1 MYTDI
6 ISNTLEKFHSYLS
19 RNSSFCRNHPAAR
32 VSAFWSEHFNDRV
45 NFPSLQDFLVF
56 RRSDFVYGIGDTK
69 KSSIE
74 QKLKEFEKTLKTI
87 ELFVPK
93 EFLRSLRE
101 PCVGAPL
108 VFQNDGTSQST
119 SFVLNAGTTWRIS
132 ELIRT
137 FGPKRRPLNLCEIG
151 AGWGACAYQLHQ
163 AMDIGSYTV
172 LDLPENL
179 CLSSTYLSATL
190 QDKSSIFVDCAEAE
204 AGAPKAGHL
213 YFALPPAIDN
223 LPGRYDVILNTVSF
237 QEMDKETVS
246 AYFSWANRSLAED
259 GILIS
264 FNSHDKEGV
273 KRPSEYLTD
282 DFSLL
287 HLLPFRKIPAGF
299 FNTVPYEMVFS
310 RKRGKGDESL
320 PVAVDAL
327 GEMMQLG
334 LDADLAPTAQ
344 RALCGQLD
352 SSEKHSLARI
362 REFFYPSSEEAR
374 KQLINTLVENHR
386 SSVLLYLRGN
396 LRMACGDFSGA
407 RLDLEQCL
415 ELGLNDF
422 ARVRA
427 KTMLAL
433 IYQKTKEW
441 EQHRTELL
449 SDLKQ
454 SSAGLYPEIAHILET
469 LDVSSMQI
477 HISRVLDYP
486 LATRSFMSRLIK
498 VIGGFLR
505 EVLQKK

>member
-45 NFPSLQDFLVF
+45 NFPNLQDFLVF

-69 KSSIE
+69 TSSIE
-74 QKLKEFEKTLKTI
+74 QKLKEFEKTLKTM

-108 VFQNDGTSQST
+108 VFQHDGTSQST

-137 FGPKRRPLNLCEIG
+137 LGPKRRPLNLCEIG

-172 LDLPENL
+172 IDLPENL

-190 QDKSSIFVDCAEAE
+190 QDKSSIFADFAEAE
-204 AGAPKAGHL
+204 TEAPKAGHL

-223 LPGRYDVILNTVSF
+223 LPGRYDVILNTLSF
-237 QEMDKETVS
+237 QEMDKETVT

-287 HLLPFRKIPAGF
+287 HLQPFRKVPAGF
-299 FNTVPYEMVFS
+299 FNTVPYEMVFA
-310 RKRGKGDESL
+310 RKRGGEDESL

-344 RALCGQLD
+344 RALWGQLD
-352 SSEKHSLARI
+352 SSEKHSLALI
-362 REFFYPSSEEAR
+362 REVFYPPSEEAR
-374 KQLINTLVENHR
+374 KLLIDTLVENHR
-386 SSVLLYLRGN
+386 SSVSLYLRGN
-396 LRMACGDFSGA
+396 FRMACGDFSGA

-415 ELGLNDF
+415 ELGLKDF
-422 ARVRA
+422 AKVRA
-427 KTMLAL
+427 RTMLAL
-433 IYQKTKEW
+433 IYQTTGESG
-441 EQHRTELL
+441 QHRTKILA
-449 SDLKQ
+449 DLEQ
-454 SSAGLYPEIAHILET
+454 SSAGLSAEIAQVIETENISSVQTHIC
-469 LDVSSMQI
+469 
-477 HISRVLDYP
+477 RVLDCP
-486 LATRSFMSRLIK
+486 VGRSTSITRFLKRIKRLLN
-498 VIGGFLR
+498 GR
-505 EVLQKK
+505 